1 MKWDS
6 YLFNGDK
13 GYIVEMNY
21 RTRKTISAWYL
32 LRLYN
37 ELLEEARK
45 KNNSE
50 ENESTI
56 FMPVNPNLLKYL
68 CENPALMY
76 QLAPDVFEDVMAKLY
91 RSFGFDVIKTQATRD
106 GGKDLILIDHSAL
119 GTFIY
124 YADCKRHKPGN
135 NVGVDIIRKMSGIVM
150 AERITG
156 GIIATTTFFTKPAKR
171 FIEENNLNNIIKL
184 HDFDYISNL
193 LKRQS
198 YAF

>member
-1 MKWDS
+1 M
-6 YLFNGDK
+6 L
-13 GYIVEMNY
+13 IV
-21 RTRKTISAWYL
+21 
-32 LRLYN
+32 
-37 ELLEEARK
+37 
-45 KNNSE
+45 
-50 ENESTI
+50 
-56 FMPVNPNLLKYL
+56 
-68 CENPALMY
+68 
-76 QLAPDVFEDVMAKLY
+76 
-91 RSFGFDVIKTQATRD
+91 
-106 GGKDLILIDHSAL
+106 KDIN
-119 GTFIY
+119 
-124 YADCKRHKPGN
+124 PGN

>member
-1 MKWDS
+1 MEYDS
-6 YLFNGDK
+6 YFINGDK
-13 GYIVEMNY
+13 GYILEMKYGSGKTFSTLLNLY
-21 RTRKTISAWYL
+21 REILKSQTT
-32 LRLYN
+32 
-37 ELLEEARK
+37 
-45 KNNSE
+45 NNVMQ
-50 ENESTI
+50 NQVI
-56 FMPVNPNLLKYL
+56 VMPVNPDLLKYL

-76 QLAPDVFEDVMAKLY
+76 QLAPDVFEDVMAELY
-91 RSFGFDVIKTQATRD
+91 KSYGFEVIKTQATRD
-106 GGKDLILIDHSAL
+106 GGKDLILIDHSVL
-119 GTFIY
+119 GSFIY

-156 GIIATTTFFTKPAKR
+156 GIIATTTFFTNPAKK

>member
-1 MKWDS
+1 MEYVS
-6 YLFNGDK
+6 YLFNDK
-13 GYIVEMNY
+13 GILFEENY
-21 RTRKTISAWYL
+21 RTRNTISTWYL

-37 ELLEEARK
+37 ELLEEARL
-45 KNNSE
+45 KNDSE
-50 ENESTI
+50 QNQAAI

-68 CENPALMY
+68 CENPAQMY
-76 QLAPDVFEDVMAKLY
+76 QLAPDVFEDVMAELY
-91 RSFGFDVIKTQATRD
+91 KSYGFEVIKTQATRD

-193 LKRQS
+193 LQRQA